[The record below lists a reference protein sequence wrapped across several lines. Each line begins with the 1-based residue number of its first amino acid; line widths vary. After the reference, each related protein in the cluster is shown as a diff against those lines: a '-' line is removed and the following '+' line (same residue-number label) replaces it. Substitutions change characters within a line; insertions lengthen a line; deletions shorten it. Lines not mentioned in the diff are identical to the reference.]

1 MRYDTGVILP
11 GRNQVI
17 IPIGERYFNGGEN
30 KVRSFRESELGPKDP
45 SDDPLGGNAFNIMS
59 LELRRL
65 LTDNLVGSL
74 FVDFGNISPNFS
86 PEEEGAD
93 EPFVDRQDVI
103 DKTFSDYFSDF
114 RPAVGFGF
122 QYLLPVG
129 PARLDFAWNPDHD
142 SERGEDSFNFHFSIG
157 MAF

>member
-30 KVRSFRESELGPKDP
+30 TVRSFRESELGPKDL
-45 SDDPLGGNAFNIMS
+45 SGDPLGGLAFNVFSI
-59 LELRRL
+59 ELRRL
-65 LTDNLVGSL
+65 LTNNMAASI
-74 FVDFGNISPNFS
+74 FVDYGNISPNFS
-86 PEEEGAD
+86 PEED
-93 EPFVDRQDVI
+93 ELDSFDDRQEVI
-103 DKTFSDYFSDF
+103 DRTFSDYFSDL
-114 RPAVGFGF
+114 RPAVGIGL

-129 PARLDFAWNPDHD
+129 PARLDFAWNPDQD
-142 SERGEDSFNFHFSIG
+142 KDQDEDSFNFHFSIG